1 MEGRMTD
8 RREAQRVLRAQ
19 CGDREALEALL
30 RAVQSSLFHYIS
42 GLVGFQ
48 GAEDVLQDVF
58 VQICR
63 HLKQLRD
70 PYLFRPWAYRIASRA
85 SFLSLKRERRW
96 QPSDDDAAIE
106 DLPAGADRNAPAL
119 LSDLSVL
126 LDSVSLAS
134 RAVLL
139 LHYVQGLSLEETA
152 AVLGV
157 SIGTVKSRL
166 AWGLSRLRKRME
178 VKR

>member
-1 MEGRMTD
+1 MTD
-8 RREAQRVLRAQ
+8 GREAEWVLRAQ
-19 CGDREALEALL
+19 CDDREALEALL
-30 RAVQSSLFHYIS
+30 RAVESSLFRYIA
-42 GLVGFQ
+42 GLVGSQ
-48 GAEDVLQDVF
+48 AAEDVLQDVY

-70 PYLFRPWAYRIASRA
+70 PELFRPWAYRVAGRA
-85 SFLSLKRERRW
+85 SFSFLKRERRW
-96 QPSDDDAAIE
+96 RPADDDTVA
-106 DLPAGADRNAPAL
+106 DNLPAAADPDAPAL
-119 LSDLSVL
+119 LADLSL
-126 LDSVSLAS
+126 LLGEVSPAS

-139 LHYVQGLSLEETA
+139 LHYMQGLSLEEAA

-178 VKR
+178 VRK